1 MERFLSLTVSGAV
14 TGAIFSLV
22 AAGLVLSYT
31 ATGIFNFSYGAVA
44 FASAFIFYQLNTS
57 LHVPIVPA
65 AALVI
70 LVFAPLLG
78 LLLDVAVF
86 RPLARATESAKIMA
100 TVGLLIAIPALV
112 TWLNDQLVDAFDF
125 GIGKSFDVTQV
136 SLPPGVG
143 PTPKVDWKLPF
154 DIPFDSNQLSVF
166 VTAAIVAVALY
177 VLLRHTPLGLQ
188 MRAVVDR
195 ADLAS
200 TRGINERTTSRYAWV
215 IGMMLAALAGVV
227 GAPVI
232 GSLGS
237 APFVAIT
244 FVAAAAAVLGGL
256 RSVPLAFA
264 GGLLLGVLENLVA
277 GYATDISAL
286 KDIPGLNT
294 SVPFI
299 LLLVGLVVMARDKS
313 RRGGS
318 AADEKPPPDYL
329 ADLPLWRRALPW
341 TCAVIFLVC
350 YILFL
355 ANDYWVGVIA
365 TGLTLSLIFLSFVV
379 VTGMGGMVS
388 LAQATFVLMAGL
400 TTGMLIGRYEWSF
413 FPAILVGVG
422 VTVALSTIIALPALR
437 LGGLPLALAT
447 LALAFLGDG
456 VLFQWDW
463 LRNSQSGWAMPRPDI
478 GPFDMSSLHNKT
490 FAIFVLILV
499 GITALL
505 IFNLKR
511 SSWGRAIAATRS
523 SEIAAN
529 TSGVSV
535 FRVKIGIF
543 ALSAAIAGVGGVLY
557 CSYQGNVNNSTVTA
571 QTGLLWLATVVLF
584 GIRRPAAV
592 IWAGIGSAMSPVL
605 FSSGIHFPEH
615 VGALFLTA
623 AIGAFVAFAIVNSR
637 TDNDW
642 ARFAGVFIGA
652 AIGMGLAAL
661 FWPNFFQLSWDGTVS
676 TEIPSIL
683 FGLGAVQLSRNPD
696 GFVSITSMQNY
707 ARRQKRRARRAAEL
721 GVPVDTIAA
730 VTQEEEQAALVEAE
744 QHAAAL
750 VAEGA
755 VHSTGALPD
764 VIPADAVLVI
774 RGVHAGYEAVEVL
787 HGIDLVVRAGEIT
800 ALLGANGSGKTTL
813 CSTISGL
820 VSVRAG
826 SISLYGDDVSKDAS
840 YQRARKG
847 VIVAPE
853 SRGIFPGLSVEENL
867 MLRLSEQSER
877 DQVYERFTVLRER
890 RKLPAGSL
898 SGGEQQML
906 ALAPVLV
913 NPPQIV
919 IADEPTLG
927 LAPLVVAEVMS
938 VFEELR
944 DHGTAI
950 LLVEEKARNVLEIAE
965 QVAFLELGHIVWS
978 GPRGDIDDERLV
990 ASYLGSAR
998 G

>member
-1 MERFLSLTVSGAV
+1 MEKFLSLTVSGAV

-22 AAGLVLSYT
+22 AAGLVLSYS

-44 FASAFIFYQLNTS
+44 FASAFLFYQLNS
-57 LHVPIVPA
+57 GLDWPIVPA
-65 AALVI
+65 AAMVI

-78 LLLDVAVF
+78 LFLDFAVF

-112 TWLNDQLVDAFDF
+112 TWLNDQLIEIFDW
-125 GIGKSFDVTQV
+125 GIPRSFDVTQV
-136 SLPPGVG
+136 GLPSGLG
-143 PTPKVDWKLPF
+143 PTPRTEWKLPF
-154 DIPFDSNQLSVF
+154 DVPFNSNELSIF
-166 VTAAIVAVALY
+166 ISAAVVAVSLWL
-177 VLLRHTPLGLQ
+177 LLRHTPLGLQ

-195 ADLAS
+195 ADLAG

-215 IGMMLAALAGVV
+215 IGMMLAALAGVA
-227 GAPVI
+227 GAPII
-232 GSLGS
+232 GSLNS
-237 APFVAIT
+237 AGFIAIT

-264 GGLLLGVLENLVA
+264 GGLLLGVAQNLVF
-277 GYATDISAL
+277 GYGSDIQAIQ
-286 KDIPGLNT
+286 DIPGFNG

-299 LLLVGLVVMARDKS
+299 LLLVGLIVMARDRR

-318 AADEKPPPDYL
+318 AAEEAPPPDYL

-341 TCAVIFLVC
+341 TLGVIFLIV
-350 YILFL
+350 YTLFL

-388 LAQATFVLMAGL
+388 LAQATFVLMASL
-400 TTGMLIGRYEWSF
+400 TTGMLMARYQWSF
-413 FPAILVGVG
+413 FPAILVGVAA
-422 VTVALSTIIALPALR
+422 TVALSTIVALPALR

-447 LALAFLGDG
+447 LALAFLGDQ
-456 VLFQWDW
+456 VLFQWNW
-463 LRNSQSGWAMPRPDI
+463 LRNMQSGWPIPRPKI
-478 GPFDMSSLHNKT
+478 GPFDMSTLHNKT
-490 FAIFVLILV
+490 FAMFVLLLV
-499 GITALL
+499 GITALF
-505 IFNLKR
+505 IYNLKR

-523 SEIAAN
+523 SEVAAN

-535 FRVKIGIF
+535 LRVKMGIF

-557 CSYQGNVNNSTVTA
+557 TSYQGSVNNLTVTA
-571 QTGLLWLATVVLF
+571 QIGLLWLATVVLF

-592 IWAGIGSAMSPVL
+592 IWAGIASAMTPVI
-605 FSSGIHFPEH
+605 FGSGIHFPE
-615 VGALFLTA
+615 VFPDFL
-623 AIGAFVAFAIVNSR
+623 
-637 TDNDW
+637 
-642 ARFAGVFIGA
+642 
-652 AIGMGLAAL
+652 
-661 FWPNFFQLSWDGTVS
+661 QLNWGGTTS

-683 FGLGAVQLSRNPD
+683 FGLGAVQLARNPD

-707 ARRQKRRARRAAEL
+707 RRRMRKKAKRAAEL
-721 GVPVDTIAA
+721 GVPESTTATV
-730 VTQEEEQAALVEAE
+730 VQEEEKMAVAEAE
-744 QHAAAL
+744 RHAREL

-755 VHSTGALPD
+755 LLSRGDNVMDVPD
-764 VIPADAVLVI
+764 DAVLVV
-774 RGVHAGYEAVEVL
+774 RGLHAGYEAVEVL

-820 VSVRAG
+820 VPVREG
-826 SISLYGDDVSKDAS
+826 SITLYGDDVSNQAP
-840 YQRARKG
+840 YQRARSG
-847 VIVAPE
+847 VLVAPE

-867 MLRLSEQSER
+867 ILRLTSASER
-877 DQVYERFTVLRER
+877 DEVFARFPALRER

-906 ALAPVLV
+906 TLAPVLV
-913 NPPQIV
+913 SPPRIV
-919 IADEPTLG
+919 VADEPTLG
-927 LAPLVVAEVMS
+927 LAPLVVQEVMR

-950 LLVEEKARNVLEIAE
+950 LLVEEKARNVLEVAE
-965 QVAFLELGHIVWS
+965 HVAFLELGHIVWS
-978 GPRGDIDDERLV
+978 GPRGEIDDERLV
-990 ASYLGSAR
+990 ATYLGSAR
-998 G
+998 S

>member
-1 MERFLSLTVSGAV
+1 MSLTVSGAV

-57 LHVPIVPA
+57 LHIPIIPA

-112 TWLNDQLVDAFDF
+112 TWLNDQLVSIFNWDIAV
-125 GIGKSFDVTQV
+125 KSFNITQV
-136 SLPPGVG
+136 GLPSGIG
-143 PTPKVDWKLPF
+143 PTPAETWHLPF
-154 DIPFDSNQLSVF
+154 DVPFNSNELAIL
-166 VTAAIVAVALY
+166 VTAALVAVGLW
-177 VLLRHTPLGLQ
+177 LLLSHTSLGLQ

-200 TRGINERTTSRYAWV
+200 TRGINERTTSRWAWV

-227 GAPVI
+227 GAPII
-232 GSLGS
+232 GSLGQ
-237 APFVAIT
+237 AGFLAIT

-264 GGLLLGVLENLVA
+264 GGLLLGVLQNLVA
-277 GYATDISAL
+277 GYATTGSIFEFAA
-286 KDIPGLNT
+286 DIPGFRS

-299 LLLVGLVVMARDKS
+299 VLLVGLIIMARDRR

-318 AADEKPPPDYL
+318 AAEEKPPPDYL

-341 TCAVIFLVC
+341 ACAVVFLIC

-355 ANDYWVGVIA
+355 GNDYYVGQVA
-365 TGLTLSLIFLSFVV
+365 SGLTLSLIFLSFVV
-379 VTGMGGMVS
+379 ITGMGGMVS

-400 TTGMLIGRYEWSF
+400 TTGMLINRYEWSF
-413 FPAILVGVG
+413 LPAMIVGVAA
-422 VTVALSTIIALPALR
+422 TVLLSTIIALPALR

-456 VLFQWDW
+456 VLFQWNW
-463 LRNSQSGWAMPRPDI
+463 LRNTQSGWPIPRPKI
-478 GPFDMSSLHNKT
+478 GPFDMSTLHNKT
-490 FAIFVLILV
+490 FAMFVLLLV

-505 IFNLKR
+505 IYNLKR

-557 CSYQGNVNNSTVTA
+557 TSYQGTVNNLTVTA
-571 QTGLLWLATVVLF
+571 TTGLLWLATVVLF

-592 IWAGIGSAMSPVL
+592 IWAGIGSALSPVI
-605 FSSGIHFPEH
+605 FSSGIHFPAH
-615 VGALFLTA
+615 VGALALTA
-623 AIGAFVAFAIVNSR
+623 AIGAFIAFIIVNAR
-637 TDNDW
+637 TDNDL
-642 ARFAGVFIGA
+642 ARLGAVIIGA
-652 AIGMGLAAL
+652 SVGVGLAAL
-661 FWPNFFQLSWDGTVS
+661 FWPDFFQLSWDGTTS

-707 ARRQKRRARRAAEL
+707 ARRMKRKARRAAEL
-721 GVPVDTIAA
+721 GVPVDTIDA
-730 VTQEEEQAALVEAE
+730 VTQEEEQQALVEAE
-744 QHAAAL
+744 QHAHAL
-750 VAEGA
+750 LAEGA
-755 VHSTGALPD
+755 VHSAGDTPGEVPE
-764 VIPADAVLVI
+764 DAVLVV
-774 RGVHAGYEAVEVL
+774 RGLHAGYEAVEVL

-820 VSVRAG
+820 VPVRAG

-840 YQRARKG
+840 FQRARKG
-847 VIVAPE
+847 VLVAPE

-867 MLRLSEQSER
+867 MLRLSEQSDR
-877 DQVYERFTVLRER
+877 DQVYERFRVLKER

-913 NPPQIV
+913 NPPRIV
-919 IADEPTLG
+919 VADEPTLG
-927 LAPLVVAEVMS
+927 LAPLVVAEVMG

-950 LLVEEKARNVLEIAE
+950 LLVEEKARNVLEVAE

-990 ASYLGSAR
+990 ATYLGSSR